1 MDETKATHYGHRAR
15 MKSKFADHSD
25 RVFSD
30 HELLELLLFYAIPRV
45 NVNEVAHRLINE
57 LGSLEGV
64 FTAEPERLCRV
75 AGVGKATAD
84 YISLIGKVM
93 SRAKSEAPD
102 LKQTFSTLSMIGEF
116 LVQYYRG
123 YTKEKLC
130 VLFFDSRMKL
140 IKLTE
145 LDHGGPT
152 EIAASPQQIARDAV
166 IYNASSVLIAHNHP
180 SGNLEPSSADHN
192 LSHLL
197 DITLR
202 SVGVPLIDHLI
213 VGESSFVATMG
224 SSASS
229 VRYNT
234 YSGIYGESF
243 AKEFFNG

>member
-15 MKSKFADHSD
+15 MKSKFAEHSD

-45 NVNEVAHRLINE
+45 NVNEVAHRLIE
-57 LGSLEGV
+57 EFGSLEGV
-64 FTAEPERLCRV
+64 LNAEPERLCRV
-75 AGVGKATAD
+75 TGVGKATAD
-84 YISLIGKVM
+84 YISLISKVM
-93 SRAKSEAPD
+93 HRATHEAPD

-116 LVQYYRG
+116 LVQYYSG

-145 LDHGGPT
+145 LECGGPT
-152 EIAASPQQIARDAV
+152 EIAVSPQQIARDAV
-166 IYNASSVLIAHNHP
+166 IYNAASVLISHNHP
-180 SGNLEPSSADHN
+180 SGSLEPSSADHN

-213 VGESSFVATMG
+213 VAGSSFVSTMG
-224 SSASS
+224 SSSSS

-234 YSGIYGESF
+234 YSGTYGEAF
-243 AKEFFNG
+243 AEEFFNS